1 VALCPLAISKIVSRN
16 ETPITPENKRFHA
29 LNKRISYVR
38 IQQNSQRNSLTGL
51 LETAVTVNICV
62 KSKSDQNELKL
73 QST

>member
-29 LNKRISYVR
+29 LNKRISR

-51 LETAVTVNICV
+51 FETAVTVI
-62 KSKSDQNELKL
+62 
-73 QST
+73 